1 MSSTT
6 TTWSPDSNT
15 NASDTVSSVD
25 NVSLTG
31 TLSVTNNS
39 ANPLYVSTTDDNP
52 LKLERTGSS
61 ANVSIQFK
69 NDEGDPWY
77 MGKASNGGFGISDGG
92 ADLASATYSKVYIDS
107 SGNVGIGTT
116 SPSKTLSI
124 HAGSGGQVAIN
135 REDADNAI
143 IANDEIGRISFGGDD
158 PTNETFQV
166 GAAILVAGD
175 GTWASNDCPA
185 RIQFYTCDDG
195 SNTLDARMTIKENG
209 SIGIGTASPSGTQM
223 QVEGNHSSG
232 YAAKFVNDGDN
243 SNRNG
248 ILITCGKDT
257 YSSSTAGEAV
267 YINFQ
272 DGNGTGQGGIYNSTN
287 LDLPQF
293 YEASDSRIKENIADT
308 KIDAL
313 SILNQFKMR
322 EFNKIGDSKISI
334 GLVAQEVKDVM
345 PELVST
351 VSASDSKWID
361 NLDNSLVDS
370 DGNKLMYTIGTGIL
384 PYYFIKAIQ
393 ELSSKV
399 TALESA

>member
-107 SGNVGIGTT
+107 SGSVGIGTT
-116 SPSKTLSI
+116 SPS
-124 HAGSGGQVAIN
+124 
-135 REDADNAI
+135 
-143 IANDEIGRISFGGDD
+143 
-158 PTNETFQV
+158 
-166 GAAILVAGD
+166 
-175 GTWASNDCPA
+175 
-185 RIQFYTCDDG
+185 
-195 SNTLDARMTIKENG
+195 
-209 SIGIGTASPSGTQM
+209 GTQM
-223 QVEGNHSSG
+223 QVKGNHSSG